1 MFAKPGEGISQDVG
15 FSRDVCYFVKGN
27 TLNLGYNPEMLRIR
41 YLGQVLLVHL
51 VQPLAVRVEAEFW
64 GVQDV
69 VVTAFDGIGEGGD
82 LTIDG
87 GKTNL
92 WWEEI

>member
-1 MFAKPGEGISQDVG
+1 MES
-15 FSRDVCYFVKGN
+15 Y
-27 TLNLGYNPEMLRIR
+27 TLDLCHNPKMLRIR
-41 YLGQVLLVHL
+41 YLGQVLLIHL
-51 VQPLAVRVEAEFW
+51 NQPLSVRVEVEFW

-87 GKTNL
+87 GEPNV
-92 WWEEI
+92 WWEET